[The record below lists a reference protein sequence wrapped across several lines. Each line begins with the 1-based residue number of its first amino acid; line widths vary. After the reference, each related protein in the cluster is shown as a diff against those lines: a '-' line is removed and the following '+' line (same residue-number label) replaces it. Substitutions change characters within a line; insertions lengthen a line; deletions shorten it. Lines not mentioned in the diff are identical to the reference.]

1 MNNKHADMETAADI
15 MNDDTMDKIAM
26 LNKMRPMNPDERRDY
41 LEYAINKKN
50 NKNFETS
57 PLTSRSIQYDG
68 WNSTEWFET
77 DIHSDDVKR
86 KVHGSRVESMR
97 IYLISWTIIAAFL
110 FALILL
116 LVSSSSDSTKIIASF
131 VFIIWIIGYCIT
143 LFTPEQWDGTSMIT
157 LTHMLMTA

>member
-1 MNNKHADMETAADI
+1 MMNNKHADMETAADI

-26 LNKMRPMNPDERRDY
+26 LNKMRSMKPHERRDY

-77 DIHSDDVKR
+77 DIHSD
-86 KVHGSRVESMR
+86 SVES
-97 IYLISWTIIAAFL
+97 WNAFL
-110 FALILL
+110 IIIYGIIMQPESLTWLI
-116 LVSSSSDSTKIIASF
+116 VSMTWIRMENRMII
-131 VFIIWIIGYCIT
+131 I
-143 LFTPEQWDGTSMIT
+143 
-157 LTHMLMTA
+157 